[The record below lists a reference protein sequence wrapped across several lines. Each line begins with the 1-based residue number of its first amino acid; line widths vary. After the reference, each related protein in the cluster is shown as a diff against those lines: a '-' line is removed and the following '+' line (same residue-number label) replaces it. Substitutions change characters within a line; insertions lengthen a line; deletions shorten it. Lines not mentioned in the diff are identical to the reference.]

1 MLEALPRT
9 PADWAA
15 LWWILPLLVVAAAL
29 VGAALWWRATAAR
42 RELDRTLAAAAL
54 ETLREVVIPDG
65 VDGQTYL
72 ECVLLTPRGLLVL
85 DLRDVRGA
93 VFGAEKMDEWTVLD
107 GVKRFTFRNP
117 LFALH
122 DRVAALRHHLGDAVE
137 VHGRILFS
145 SRGRF
150 PKGQPPLSLTLAQ
163 LAAEVERIGGPREA
177 GVNDFVQR
185 AWDDLVQAQAPNKR

>member
-15 LWWILPLLVVAAAL
+15 LWWILPLLLALAAL
-29 VGAALWWRATAAR
+29 VGGALWWRATAVR
-42 RELDRTLAAAAL
+42 REMDRLLATVAL
-54 ETLREVVIPDG
+54 GHLREVVIPDG
-65 VDGQTYL
+65 VDGQVDL

-85 DLRDVRGA
+85 DLRDVKGA

-107 GVKRFTFRNP
+107 GVRRFTFRNP

-122 DRVAALRHHLGDAVE
+122 DRVAALRHHLDDAVE

-163 LAAEVERIGGPREA
+163 LAGEVDRIGGPREA
-177 GVNDFVQR
+177 GVNEFLQR
-185 AWDDLVQAQAPNKR
+185 AWDALQQAQAPKR

>member
-9 PADWAA
+9 PAEWAA
-15 LWWILPLLVVAAAL
+15 LWWTLPVLLVVAGL
-29 VGAALWWRATAAR
+29 VGGVLWWRATAVR
-42 RELDRTLAAAAL
+42 REMERALAAAAIAQ
-54 ETLREVVIPDG
+54 LRELVIPDG

-72 ECVLLTPRGLLVL
+72 ECLLLTPRGLLVL

-122 DRVAALRHHLGDAVE
+122 DRVAALRHHVGDAVP
-137 VHGRILFS
+137 VDGRILFS

-150 PKGQPPLSLTLAQ
+150 PKGKPPLSLTLAE
-163 LAAEVERIGGPREA
+163 LAAEVERLGGPRGA
-177 GVNDFVQR
+177 GVEDPVQR
-185 AWDDLVQAQAPNKR
+185 AWDELARSQQPQR

>member
-9 PADWAA
+9 PAEWAA

-65 VDGQTYL
+65 VDGQAYL
-72 ECVLLTPRGLLVL
+72 ECVLLAPRGLIVL
-85 DLRDVRGA
+85 DLRDVKGA

-122 DRVAALRHHLGDAVE
+122 DRAAALRHHLGDAIE

-150 PKGQPPLSLTLAQ
+150 PKGQPPQSLTLAQ
-163 LAAEVERIGGPREA
+163 LVAEVERIGGARDA
-177 GVNDFVQR
+177 GVDDQVQR
-185 AWDDLVQAQAPNKR
+185 AWDALKREQAPTR

>member
-1 MLEALPRT
+1 MLESLPRT

-15 LWWILPLLVVAAAL
+15 LWWTLPTLLVL
-29 VGAALWWRATAAR
+29 GAAIGAGLWWRATAVR
-42 RELDRTLAAAAL
+42 REMDRALAAVAA
-54 ETLREVVIPDG
+54 EHLREVVIPDG

-85 DLRDVRGA
+85 DLRDVSGA

-122 DRVAALRHHLGDAVE
+122 DRVAALRHHVGDAVE

-163 LAAEVERIGGPREA
+163 LAAEVDKVGGPREA

-185 AWDDLVQAQAPNKR
+185 AWDDLKQAQAPKR

>member
-9 PADWAA
+9 PAEWAE
-15 LWWILPLLVVAAAL
+15 LWWILPLLLVVAAL
-29 VGAALWWRATAAR
+29 VGGALWWRATAVR
-42 RELDRTLAAAAL
+42 RELDRALAAVAV
-54 ETLREVVIPDG
+54 EHLRQVVIPDG

-72 ECVLLTPRGLLVL
+72 ECVLLTPRGLVAL
-85 DLRDVRGA
+85 DLRDVEGS

-122 DRVAALRHHLGDAVE
+122 DRLAALRHHLGDGVE
-137 VHGRILFS
+137 VQGRIVFS
-145 SRGRF
+145 TRGRF
-150 PKGQPPLSLTLAQ
+150 PKGQPPLSIGLAQ

-177 GVNDFVQR
+177 GINEFVQR
-185 AWDDLVQAQAPNKR
+185 AWDQLKAGQSPQR